1 MANVKI
7 FLAYYLKRMFF
18 SEKSK
23 KEKSKKESVKEGK
36 SGVGKSPADKS
47 DKKDEAAKADAEKD
61 KEGDEKKE
69 SGGDDKE
76 KKEGEDKDKREVGDE
91 KDKKEGDEAGGDK
104 LPQTADVPQQ
114 TAMQLLKKELAIDP
128 PELRFN
134 KDGGVV
140 RMILTNNLGTRVAVK
155 VCICVL
161 ITWWDFYWACNLSTL
176 IFFLKHTILRGI

>member
-1 MANVKI
+1 
-7 FLAYYLKRMFF
+7 MFF

-91 KDKKEGDEAGGDK
+91 KDKKESGDDKDKKEGDEAGGDK